1 MDSPSVG
8 GRGAGFDGPA
18 FDMRA
23 LLILMC
29 LVFCS
34 APTCL
39 AAQELSEYSGVDK
52 VWSQAQEYS
61 VEPEETLEKGLG
73 NLFRDIQNSLSGYIQ
88 RSMKTGIKILAVVIL
103 CGFAEGACIQ
113 KTALAASKM
122 AGALAVTALSVS
134 DIQVMIGLGR
144 ETIGKMEDFSNV
156 LLPVMAFLTAAT
168 GQINLAS
175 ARQGATILFSRLLL
189 GVIDGVLIPLVYAY
203 IAACCACAA
212 VGNDG
217 LKKISGILKS
227 TVQMVLS
234 ALLLAFVGYL
244 SMGGAVA
251 GSADAAAVK
260 TAKMAISRAIPVVGG
275 ILADAAES
283 VLIGA
288 DLLRSTVGV
297 VGLLVVLTICMGP
310 FLQLGFH
317 YLTYKLAA
325 ALTGTVA
332 DPRLSGLLDQIGG
345 AFGLVLGMTGACA
358 LLLLI
363 SLVSA
368 VTAVTV

>member
-1 MDSPSVG
+1 
-8 GRGAGFDGPA
+8 
-18 FDMRA
+18 MRA
-23 LLILMC
+23 LLIVLC
-29 LVFCS
+29 LIVS
-34 APTCL
+34 SSTSCL
-39 AAQELSEYSGVDK
+39 AVQELSEYSGVDK
-52 VWSQAQEYS
+52 VWSQAREYS
-61 VEPEETLEKGLG
+61 VKPEETLEEGLG
-73 NLFRDIQNSLSGYIQ
+73 NLFQDVRNSLDSYIQ
-88 RSMKTGIKILAVVIL
+88 RSMKTGVKILAVVVL
-103 CGFAEGACIQ
+103 CGFAEGACLQ
-113 KTALAASKM
+113 KTALAASQM

-134 DIQVMIGLGR
+134 DMQVMIGLGR
-144 ETIGKMEDFSNV
+144 ETIGKMESFSNT
-156 LLPVMAFLTAAT
+156 LLPVMAVLTAAT

-175 ARQGATILFSRLLL
+175 VRQGATILFSRLLL
-189 GVIDGVLIPLVYAY
+189 GVIDGMLIPLVYAY
-203 IAACCACAA
+203 VAACCACAA

-217 LKKISGILKS
+217 LKKISAILKS
-227 TVQMVLS
+227 TVQVVLS
-234 ALLLAFVGYL
+234 GLLLAFVGYL
-244 SMGGAVA
+244 SMGGAAA

-260 TAKMAISRAIPVVGG
+260 TAKLAISRVIPVVGG

-288 DLLRSTVGV
+288 GILRSTVGV
-297 VGLLVVLTICMGP
+297 VGLLVVLAICMGP

-358 LLLLI
+358 LVLLI

-368 VTAVTV
+368 VTAVTI

>member
-1 MDSPSVG
+1 MKGLAV
-8 GRGAGFDGPA
+8 
-18 FDMRA
+18 
-23 LLILMC
+23 LLC
-29 LVFCS
+29 LVWLTVS
-34 APTCL
+34 PCL
-39 AAQELSEYSGVDK
+39 AVQELSEYSGADK
-52 VWSQAQEYS
+52 VWSMAQEYG
-61 VEPEETLEKGLG
+61 VKPEESLEEGMG
-73 NLFRDIQNSLSGYIQ
+73 NLFRDIRNSLRGYIQ
-88 RSMKTGIKILAVVIL
+88 RSMKTGVKILVVVVL

-134 DIQVMIGLGR
+134 DMQVMIGLGR
-144 ETIGKMEDFSNV
+144 ETIGKIEVFSNT

-168 GQINLAS
+168 GQINMAS
-175 ARQGATILFSRLLL
+175 VRQGITILFSRLLL
-189 GVIDGVLIPLVYAY
+189 GIIDGLLIPLVYAY
-203 IAACCACAA
+203 VAACCACAA

-217 LKKISGILKS
+217 LKKISAILKS
-227 TVQMVLS
+227 AVQVILS

-244 SMGGAVA
+244 SVSGAVA

-260 TAKMAISRAIPVVGG
+260 TAKLAISRMIPVVGG
-275 ILADAAES
+275 ILADTAES

-288 DLLRSTVGV
+288 GILRSTVGV
-297 VGLLVVLTICMGP
+297 VGLLVVLAICMGP